1 MERTGSRYRPKD
13 GSEAV
18 MTDYFRLDGKAAVVV
33 GGGGGIGKALA
44 LGLARHGADV
54 ALASRDLD
62 KLNGVAED
70 LMNDSG
76 VKTKVMAFRMDAT
89 DEDSV
94 AGAVKEIVSAL
105 GTVDILVNAQGQNIK
120 QPFESFPLSEWETLF
135 DSNVRSVM
143 LCCREFGKVMLKKKS
158 GKIINI
164 SSVAG
169 DRGVPLAGNTGYCGS
184 KAAVSNLTRMLAY
197 EWAPLGINVNAI
209 GPSVIFTEGMKKAL
223 PPEVLAGA
231 TALHPLGR
239 VAEPEE
245 LIGTCVY
252 LASAASDYMTGQ
264 IVYVDG
270 GRSCTA

>member
-1 MERTGSRYRPKD
+1 MAD
-13 GSEAV
+13 L
-18 MTDYFRLDGKAAVVV
+18 FRLDGKVAVVV

-44 LGLARHGADV
+44 LGLARQGADV
-54 ALASRDLD
+54 ALASRNLE
-62 KLNGVAED
+62 KLEGVAKELQAD
-70 LMNDSG
+70 PDVKGKVKAFQMDSC
-76 VKTKVMAFRMDAT
+76 
-89 DEDSV
+89 DEASV
-94 AGAVKEIVSAL
+94 ANAVSEIVAAM
-105 GTVDILVNAQGQNIK
+105 GTVDILVNSQGLNIK
-120 QPFESFPLSEWETLF
+120 EPFENQTVTNWSSLF
-135 DSNVRSVM
+135 DNNVKGVM
-143 LCCREFGKVMLKKKS
+143 LTCREFGKVMVDKKK

-169 DRGVPLAGNTGYCGS
+169 DRGVPLAGNVGYCSS

-197 EWAPLGINVNAI
+197 EWAKHGINVNAI
-209 GPSVIFTEGMKKAL
+209 GPSVIFTPGMKAAL

-270 GRSCTA
+270 GRSCFA